1 MKVYLIDNFDSF
13 TYNLV
18 HLLKDCGIN
27 DVVVER
33 NDVINAAAALAC
45 DAVLIS
51 PGPGI
56 PSESGKLMEVLG
68 EIKGK
73 VPILG
78 VCLGMQAIGEL
89 FGASLRNLDRVYHG
103 LATEIEVKD
112 HAGVFAGLP
121 DRIEVGRYHSWVVHE
136 LGNAP
141 ELRVTACDDKAEIM
155 AMRHVEMPIYGVQ
168 FHPESVLTPE
178 GQQMLAN
185 FLKISAQ

>member
-18 HLLKDCGIN
+18 HLLKECGVT
-27 DVVVER
+27 DVAVVR
-33 NDVINAAAALAC
+33 NDVITVEAALEA

-56 PSESGKLMEVLG
+56 PSESGRLMEVLEG
-68 EIKGK
+68 IKGK

-89 FGASLRNLDRVYHG
+89 YGASLRNLDRVYHG
-103 LATEIEVKD
+103 FATGIKVLD
-112 HAGVFAGLP
+112 HDDVFAELP
-121 DRIEVGRYHSWVVHE
+121 DRVEVGRYHSWVVDHFE
-136 LGNAP
+136 NAP
-141 ELRVTACDDKAEIM
+141 DLLVTAVDDKAEAM
-155 AMRHVEMPIYGVQ
+155 ALRHKILPIYGVQ

-178 GQQMLAN
+178 GNQMLSN
-185 FLKISAQ
+185 FLKLATL